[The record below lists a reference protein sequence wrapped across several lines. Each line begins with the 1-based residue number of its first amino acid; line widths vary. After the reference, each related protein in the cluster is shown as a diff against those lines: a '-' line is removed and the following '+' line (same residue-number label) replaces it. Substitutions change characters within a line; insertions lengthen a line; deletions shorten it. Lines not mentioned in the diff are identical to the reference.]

1 MGYDP
6 SAPKRPV
13 NMSLNEDLIRQARE
27 VIPNLSVTV
36 ETLLAD
42 HVQRLQD
49 SASLRKQQIA
59 GVIAAENAF
68 VSEFGS
74 FADEYNVL

>member
-6 SAPKRPV
+6 TAPKRPV
-13 NMSLNEDLIRQARE
+13 NMSLNEDLVRQARE

-42 HVQRLQD
+42 HVQGLQD
-49 SASLRKQQIA
+49 SAGLRKKQIA
-59 GVIAAENAF
+59 EVVAAEKAF
-68 VSEFGS
+68 VAEFGS
-74 FADEYNVL
+74 FADDYNVL

>member
-27 VIPNLSVTV
+27 IIPNLSVTV

-42 HVQRLQD
+42 HVQGLQD
-49 SASLRKQQIA
+49 GASLRKKQIA
-59 GVIAAENAF
+59 AVVAAENAF
-68 VSEFGS
+68 VAEFGS
-74 FADEYNVL
+74 FSDEYNGL

>member
-13 NMSLNEDLIRQARE
+13 NMSLNEDLVRQAKNI
-27 VIPNLSVTV
+27 IPNLSVTV
-36 ETLLAD
+36 EILLAD

-49 SASLRKQQIA
+49 SADLRKQQLA
-59 GVIAAENAF
+59 AVIAAENAF

-74 FADEYNVL
+74 FADEYSGL